1 MVNNKELINRLISF
15 DDCGDTS
22 TGYVN
27 VGAGLN
33 QKEFPF
39 SDMEDFYEFF
49 RKEFNDVNDRLHMAG
64 KLTKGEHIVSDF
76 MYYDDD
82 GSMLLSVF
90 PFSDDYFT
98 DAETAVKTLY
108 DNMVEVLRDPASFY
122 LENKDGLVDKYES
135 AWKTDTELMKRRVI
149 IPATYVRDI
158 MYNVMEYCRG
168 RKPSYEGDWS
178 WIEKI

>member
-1 MVNNKELINRLISF
+1 MDNKELISRLISF
-15 DDCGDTS
+15 DDGEDTS

-49 RKEFNDVNDRLHMAG
+49 REEYDEVDGILHRTGALGND
-64 KLTKGEHIVSDF
+64 EHIVSDF

-108 DNMVEVLRDPASFY
+108 DNMVEILKDPTTFY
-122 LENKDGLVDKYES
+122 LENKDRLVDNYES
-135 AWKTDTELMKRRVI
+135 AWKTDTEWMKRKVI

-178 WIEKI
+178 WIGKN